1 MIETTPD
8 RIAPIRKSISVR
20 WPPEEAF
27 RRFTGR
33 IAEWWPLE
41 THSLSASAT
50 ASCAIEPRLGGR
62 IVETAPDGTEHLWG
76 TVTAWEP
83 PDRLAFTWHP
93 GRTADTRQEVEITF
107 LPDGDGARVSLV
119 HSGWERLG
127 ERAEDVRRN
136 YEGGWGIVLG
146 RYAD

>member
-1 MIETTPD
+1 MANGSTNGGIERTIRIDAAPEVIFEALTTPEL
-8 RIAPIRKSISVR
+8 VER
-20 WPPEEAF
+20 WLCHEA
-27 RRFTGR
+27 
-33 IAEWWPLE
+33 AV
-41 THSLSASAT
+41 
-50 ASCAIEPRLGGR
+50 EPRLGGR

-127 ERAEDVRRN
+127 ERAADVRRN